1 MEAEIKNPNENA
13 ASETFDKVRNSNKKL
28 TGENF
33 EHSGIKTL
41 LEDKAPGIVNNRNDL
56 DESMDTSVKIE
67 TDSFPGVAETDSAIS
82 DDDFQDILQECPLC
96 HKMFMKK
103 DYEQYHIYTHQGIGK
118 DMSVVESINVKST
131 DAGKADLNANEV
143 WEDTSIE
150 SFEKDAVENNEY
162 ANPLKEGKLENETQ
176 FKANISSIQNP
187 KSNEQPNG
195 KEDFRSHPKVD
206 VEKMEVE
213 TISDAEIAVSANTEE
228 HTAAILKAAA
238 YDVRKSIQPME
249 KEPINV
255 HPKIK
260 VENMEVDSSS
270 GADLPVS
277 MVTENGSSSGLM
289 ALGRVQPGCTLPNAI
304 KPEETGT
311 NLLNDTNDIDYRER
325 IIQNINRFIE
335 TQLTNSGSDK
345 TFGKCIDSKS
355 AAVQVHHS
363 LKQEL
368 PECRVVMTGQRELDE
383 LMKKRNKR
391 DVEKLYG
398 PGRKEALQKRLT
410 LMAKNLK
417 PCLLCYRLI
426 DGKDRLDTHMK
437 THHSEI
443 PKLST
448 NTTKLD
454 IQDNHMLLGNDMQS
468 QSFPFELVSS
478 KSQLKEQKEIQRSK
492 NLLEKETMHWNDTL
506 AGMSVDSNDSF
517 DNSSDKYECPIC
529 FRKLIGRH
537 HLDSHMNEHK
547 DEKSLKYQQKF
558 PKCSKTVAGEHKLK
572 AHMNTHDKTDNP
584 YERPR
589 NCYRKRYSSPMSG
602 KEHMDSNENTL
613 GKEGSP
619 SIGKRQ
625 HKCSICSYVVAG
637 EQRFMEHM
645 TTHENGIEA
654 PPLDAEW
661 KEDTDSDNDKP
672 NLFQCQICLK
682 MISGKFRYK
691 LHMETHTSSG
701 SHSTVLVECAICKIL
716 LKMKELYKHMQAV
729 HTPNRPFTCQ
739 ICSASYVRCER
750 LVEHHEK
757 YHPGRNLKFPS
768 GSNSRRYTNTQRQ
781 KLEVEENQKFPSGSN
796 SSRYT
801 YTQRQKLEVEENQKF
816 PSGSN
821 SSRYTQRQKLEVE
834 ENLKFPRG
842 SNSSRY
848 TFTKKEKVE
857 VEEKVKINLLHS
869 CKQCGKQFHKED
881 SLKRHAAVHRLMRK
895 RKHTFWDDPVTCEI
909 CGKTLSQAKSLKA
922 HMSIHKGR
930 GEQLYSLW
938 LKRKAEETKNQGSV
952 KHGGESKNQY
962 SLLKQRIEKTENQ
975 PSIKHTGDSKNQLS
989 SLKQRTGKNQNK
1001 RSVKPMFRP
1010 TLVPCKNNTP
1020 DVTDSD
1026 SDTEFVPHKIKKP
1039 KESIIQR
1046 VGHSPRRSNCK
1057 FCGEAFD
1064 SKLDLIKHLKVHSE
1078 GD

>member
-13 ASETFDKVRNSNKKL
+13 ASETFDKVRTSNKTL

-33 EHSGIKTL
+33 DQSSIKTL
-41 LEDKAPGIVNNRNDL
+41 LEDKVPGIVNNRNNL
-56 DESMDTSVKIE
+56 DESMDVSVKIE
-67 TDSFPGVAETDSAIS
+67 TDSFPGVAETDPAMS

-118 DMSVVESINVKST
+118 DMSVVESINVKSS

-162 ANPLKEGKLENETQ
+162 EYANPLKEGKLENETQ
-176 FKANISSIQNP
+176 FKANVSNIQNP
-187 KSNEQPNG
+187 KSNGQPNG
-195 KEDFRSHPKVD
+195 KEDIISHPKVE

-213 TISDAEIAVSANTEE
+213 SISDAVIAISANTEE
-228 HTAAILKAAA
+228 HNVILKAT

-249 KEPINV
+249 KEPING

-260 VENMEVDSSS
+260 VETMEVDSSS

-277 MVTENGSSSGLM
+277 MVTEKGSSSGLK
-289 ALGRVQPGCTLPNAI
+289 AFGRVQPGYTLPNDI
-304 KPEETGT
+304 KPEESGT

-335 TQLTNSGSDK
+335 SQLTNSGSDK

-355 AAVQVHHS
+355 GPGHVHHS

-368 PECRVVMTGQRELDE
+368 PECHVVMTGQREIDE
-383 LMKKRNKR
+383 LMKKKNKR

-398 PGRKEALQKRLT
+398 PGRKEALQERLAR
-410 LMAKNLK
+410 MAKNLK

-426 DGKDRLDTHMK
+426 DGKDRLDTHME

-454 IQDNHMLLGNDMQS
+454 IQGNHVLLGKDMQS
-468 QSFPFELVSS
+468 QSNPFEFVSS

-506 AGMSVDSNDSF
+506 AGRSIDSDDSY
-517 DNSSDKYECPIC
+517 DISGDKYECPIC
-529 FRKLIGRH
+529 FRKVIGRH
-537 HLDSHMNEHK
+537 HLDSHMNEHE
-547 DEKSLKYQQKF
+547 DEKSLRNQQQF
-558 PKCSKTVAGEHKLK
+558 PKCSKIVAGEHKLK

-602 KEHMDSNENTL
+602 KDHMDSHENTHVQ

-625 HKCSICSYVVAG
+625 HKCSICSYVVSG

-750 LVEHHEK
+750 LIEHHEK
-757 YHPGRNLKFPS
+757 YHPDRNLKFPS

-801 YTQRQKLEVEENQKF
+801 YT
-816 PSGSN
+816 P
-821 SSRYTQRQKLEVE
+821 RQKLEVE

-842 SNSSRY
+842 SNSSRN
-848 TFTKKEKVE
+848 TITKREKVE

-869 CKQCGKQFHKED
+869 CEQCGKQFHKED
-881 SLKRHAAVHRLMRK
+881 NLKRHAAVHRHVRK

-930 GEQLYSLW
+930 GEQLYSQW

-952 KHGGESKNQY
+952 KHGGELKNQNN
-962 SLLKQRIEKTENQ
+962 LLKQRIEKTENQ
-975 PSIKHTGDSKNQLS
+975 PSIKHGGDSKNQYS
-989 SLKQRTGKNQNK
+989 SLKQRPGKNK

-1010 TLVPCKNNTP
+1010 TLVPCKKNTP

-1026 SDTEFVPHKIKKP
+1026 SEFVPYKIKKP

>member
-1 MEAEIKNPNENA
+1 MEAEIKTPNGNA
-13 ASETFDKVRNSNKKL
+13 ASETFDKVRNSNKTL
-28 TGENF
+28 TDENF

-41 LEDKAPGIVNNRNDL
+41 LEDKVPGIINNRSNL

-67 TDSFPGVAETDSAIS
+67 TDSFAGVAETDSAMS

-118 DMSVVESINVKST
+118 DMSVVESINVKSA
-131 DAGKADLNANEV
+131 DVGKADLNANEV

-162 ANPLKEGKLENETQ
+162 EYANPLKEGKLENETQ
-176 FKANISSIQNP
+176 FKANISINIQNP
-187 KSNEQPNG
+187 KSKEQPNG
-195 KEDFRSHPKVD
+195 KEDIRSHLKVE
-206 VEKMEVE
+206 VENMEVE
-213 TISDAEIAVSANTEE
+213 SISEAEIAISANTEE
-228 HTAAILKAAA
+228 HTAILKAAA
-238 YDVRKSIQPME
+238 YDVRKSIQPLE
-249 KEPINV
+249 EEPISG

-260 VENMEVDSSS
+260 DAEMEMESSS
-270 GADLPVS
+270 GADLPGA
-277 MVTENGSSSGLM
+277 MVTEKDSSSGLM
-289 ALGRVQPGCTLPNAI
+289 AFGRVQPSCTLPNAI
-304 KPEETGT
+304 KSEETGT
-311 NLLNDTNDIDYRER
+311 NLLHETNDIDYRER

-355 AAVQVHHS
+355 AAAQVHHS

-368 PECRVVMTGQRELDE
+368 PECRVVMTGQREIDE
-383 LMKKRNKR
+383 LMKKKNKR
-391 DVEKLYG
+391 DVEKIYG
-398 PGRKEALQKRLT
+398 AGRKEALQERLT
-410 LMAKNLK
+410 RMAKNLK

-437 THHSEI
+437 TQHSEI

-454 IQDNHMLLGNDMQS
+454 IQDNLVLLGKDMQS
-468 QSFPFELVSS
+468 QSIPFELVSS
-478 KSQLKEQKEIQRSK
+478 KSELKEQKEIHRSK
-492 NLLEKETMHWNDTL
+492 NFLEKETMHWNDTL
-506 AGMSVDSNDSF
+506 AGSSFDSDDSF

-529 FRKLIGRH
+529 FRKVIGRH
-537 HLDSHMNEHK
+537 HLESHMNEHE
-547 DEKSLKYQQKF
+547 DEKSLKNQQKF
-558 PKCSKTVAGEHKLK
+558 LKCSKIVAGEHKPK
-572 AHMNTHDKTDNP
+572 AHINTHDKTDNP

-602 KEHMDSNENTL
+602 KDHMDSHENTQ
-613 GKEGSP
+613 GKDGSP

-625 HKCSICSYVVAG
+625 HKCSICAYVVAG

-645 TTHENGIEA
+645 TTHDNGIEA

-757 YHPGRNLKFPS
+757 YHPDRNLKFPS

-781 KLEVEENQKFPSGSN
+781 KLQVEENQKFPSGSN

-801 YTQRQKLEVEENQKF
+801 N
-816 PSGSN
+816 
-821 SSRYTQRQKLEVE
+821 TQRQKLEVE

-848 TFTKKEKVE
+848 TITKREKVE
-857 VEEKVKINLLHS
+857 VEEKVKMNLLHS

-881 SLKRHAAVHRLMRK
+881 NLKRHAAVHRLVRK

-989 SLKQRTGKNQNK
+989 SLQQRTGKNKNK

-1010 TLVPCKNNTP
+1010 TLVPCRNNTP